1 MPKIL
6 QINVTVNWGST
17 GKIAEQIGQSV
28 LSQNW
33 ESYVVYGRMSNPS
46 RSKLLKIGN
55 VVDVYEHYIEN
66 LFLDNEGLASR
77 RATRNL
83 LREIDKISPDIIHLH
98 NIHDHY
104 LNYRYL
110 FRYLIE
116 KRIPVVW
123 TQHDQWA
130 ATGHCMYTPIDC
142 EKWKRECSDC
152 PLSSWFSIDN
162 SRRNYQLK
170 KNLISAVPSLTIV
183 AVSNW
188 LAEKM
193 RESHLKNLP
202 IHVIH
207 NGIDIN
213 LFSPK
218 PSNICEKLG
227 VDSSKSII
235 LGVAAVWDERKGLND
250 FIRLSTI
257 LPADDYVIVIIGRVA
272 SKTKAPYG
280 ACKMIFCDQTQ
291 NVNELAQLYSA
302 AFVFVNPTYQ
312 DNYPTTNL
320 ESLACGTPVV
330 TYRTGGSP
338 EAVDEKTGVVVDQGD
353 VEALAEAILSL
364 KTRPLSREDCRKRAE
379 MYFDKAVCFNE
390 YIELYESL
398 LSK

>member
-1 MPKIL
+1 
-6 QINVTVNWGST
+6 
-17 GKIAEQIGQSV
+17 
-28 LSQNW
+28 
-33 ESYVVYGRMSNPS
+33 
-46 RSKLLKIGN
+46 
-55 VVDVYEHYIEN
+55 
-66 LFLDNEGLASR
+66 
-77 RATRNL
+77 
-83 LREIDKISPDIIHLH
+83 
-98 NIHDHY
+98 
-104 LNYRYL
+104 
-110 FRYLIE
+110 
-116 KRIPVVW
+116 
-123 TQHDQWA
+123 
-130 ATGHCMYTPIDC
+130 
-142 EKWKRECSDC
+142 
-152 PLSSWFSIDN
+152 
-162 SRRNYQLK
+162 
-170 KNLISAVPSLTIV
+170 
-183 AVSNW
+183 
-188 LAEKM
+188 M
-193 RESHLKNLP
+193 RESHLKNRP

-235 LGVAAVWDERKGLND
+235 LGVAAVWNERKGLND

-338 EAVDEKTGVVVDQGD
+338 EAVDEKTGIVVDQGD